1 MWVLTIRA
9 SRNEFLCRRSSS
21 LDDIE
26 KFSGRLKAIK
36 DATGSDLVLFA
47 SAGALIADY
56 GLETALLRVESL

>member
-1 MWVLTIRA
+1 MGIDDKGFPKM
-9 SRNEFLCRRSSS
+9 NSSVGDRHS

-36 DATGSDLVLFA
+36 NITESDLVLVA

-56 GLETALLRVESL
+56 GLETALLRAESL